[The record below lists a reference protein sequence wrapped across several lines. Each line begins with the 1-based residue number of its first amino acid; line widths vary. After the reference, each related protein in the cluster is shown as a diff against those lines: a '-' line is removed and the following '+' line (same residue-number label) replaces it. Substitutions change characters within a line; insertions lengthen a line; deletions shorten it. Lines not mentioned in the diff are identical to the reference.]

1 MLVTSL
7 PRDRLSQVTRRGMLA
22 HTKSHTKLHTAS
34 QSEERHVG
42 RQRETGGNKG
52 PSGWTVAQ
60 RGILREHA
68 RMQEREEVN
77 LRGATSE
84 LSRLLE
90 PEESYT
96 VRIPFSTDE
105 LISETNVTTVD
116 SNIIF
121 LNTTHLC

>member
-1 MLVTSL
+1 
-7 PRDRLSQVTRRGMLA
+7 
-22 HTKSHTKLHTAS
+22 
-34 QSEERHVG
+34 
-42 RQRETGGNKG
+42 
-52 PSGWTVAQ
+52 
-60 RGILREHA
+60 
-68 RMQEREEVN
+68 MQEREEVN

-90 PEESYT
+90 PGESYT
-96 VRIPFSTDE
+96 VRIPFSRDE